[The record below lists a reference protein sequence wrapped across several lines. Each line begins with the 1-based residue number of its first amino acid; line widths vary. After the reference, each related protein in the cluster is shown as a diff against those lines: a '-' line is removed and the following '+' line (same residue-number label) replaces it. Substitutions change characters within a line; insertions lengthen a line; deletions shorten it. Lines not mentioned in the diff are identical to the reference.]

1 MNSTQDESETLMD
14 TKGNPSIIVSMQV
27 EKNQSKKKNLCTPCL
42 VANHEM
48 EENPSFWTKLK
59 FSLLCPPH
67 GWLADWVTYA
77 LLVVTLWGVAY
88 VMFGSI
94 ATPGSEKIVTEFKQG
109 AFFSI
114 LVVVTLSLVGGWVVS
129 LVGSYLIR

>member
-1 MNSTQDESETLMD
+1 MNCTHAESETLTLMD
-14 TKGNPSIIVSMQV
+14 VTSNPSIIVSMQE
-27 EKNQSKKKNLCTPCL
+27 EKNQSKKKNLCAPCL

-94 ATPGSEKIVTEFKQG
+94 DTPGNEKIVTEFKQ
-109 AFFSI
+109 
-114 LVVVTLSLVGGWVVS
+114 
-129 LVGSYLIR
+129 